1 VGLDQIDGPLKV
13 TGAASY
19 ADESPIAD
27 VAVAGDRRR
36 WPSRHAHRREL
47 ELRLEKDMTTAI
59 IGVGN
64 LGSALARHLVH
75 GGEHVVLAARDGAH
89 SAALAQELGPFA
101 RSASVSQAIEE
112 SDTVVFAVWL
122 GAARELLSVAH
133 TKDLLIGKVV
143 VDPTNPIK
151 LGDDG
156 TLQRSLPEG
165 QSSGSVVAGLL
176 PPDAHYVK
184 AFGSLGAQSLA
195 ASANRSPRRAVLFY
209 ATDDVQAATS
219 VQRLISAAGFDA
231 VRAGGLEDVARIEGP
246 DGDLS
251 QGGLNGALLDVD
263 GARDAVAAPSVA

>member
-1 VGLDQIDGPLKV
+1 
-13 TGAASY
+13 
-19 ADESPIAD
+19 
-27 VAVAGDRRR
+27 
-36 WPSRHAHRREL
+36 
-47 ELRLEKDMTTAI
+47 MTTAI

-75 GGEHVVLAARDGAH
+75 GGEDVVLVARDGAH
-89 SAALAQELGPFA
+89 AEALAQELGALA

-122 GAARELLSVAH
+122 GAARELLSVAD
-133 TKDLLIGKVV
+133 TKNLLTDKVV

-156 TLQRSLPEG
+156 TLQRSLPVG

-209 ATDDVQAATS
+209 ATDDTRADAS
-219 VQRLISAAGFDA
+219 VQRLISATGFDA
-231 VRAGGLEDVARIEGP
+231 VRAGGLQDAARSEGP

-251 QGGLNGALLDVD
+251 QGGLKGALLDVD
-263 GARDAVAAPSVA
+263 EARDAVAAASVA

>member
-1 VGLDQIDGPLKV
+1 
-13 TGAASY
+13 
-19 ADESPIAD
+19 
-27 VAVAGDRRR
+27 
-36 WPSRHAHRREL
+36 
-47 ELRLEKDMTTAI
+47 MTTAI
-59 IGVGN
+59 IGIGN

-75 GGEHVVLAARDGAH
+75 GGEDVVLAARDGAH
-89 SAALAQELGPFA
+89 SEALAQELGPLA
-101 RSASVSQAIEE
+101 RSASVTQAIEE

-122 GAARELLSVAH
+122 GAARELVADN
-133 TKDLLIGKVV
+133 KDLLIGKVV

-209 ATDDVQAATS
+209 ATDDTRADAS

-231 VRAGGLEDVARIEGP
+231 VRAGGLQDAARIEGP

-251 QGGLNGALLDVD
+251 QGGLKGALLDFD
-263 GARDAVAAPSVA
+263 EARDAVAGAS

>member
-1 VGLDQIDGPLKV
+1 
-13 TGAASY
+13 
-19 ADESPIAD
+19 
-27 VAVAGDRRR
+27 
-36 WPSRHAHRREL
+36 
-47 ELRLEKDMTTAI
+47 MTTAI

-75 GGEHVVLAARDGAH
+75 GGESVVLAARDGAH
-89 SAALAQELGPFA
+89 AEALAHELGPLA

-133 TKDLLIGKVV
+133 TKDLLTGKVV

-151 LGDDG
+151 LRDDG

-165 QSSGSVVAGLL
+165 ESSGSVVAGLL
-176 PPDAHYVK
+176 PPEAHYAK

-195 ASANRSPRRAVLFY
+195 ASSNRSPRRAVLFY
-209 ATDDVQAATS
+209 ATDDAQAAAS
-219 VQRLISAAGFDA
+219 VKRLISAAGFDA
-231 VRAGGLEDVARIEGP
+231 VRAGGLKDVARIEGP

-251 QGGLNGALLDVD
+251 QGGLDGALLDVD
-263 GARDAVAAPSVA
+263 EALDAVAATPVA